1 MAISVE
7 DNYSSGNFMQMQEQ
21 AIKRARE
28 MQDRAKQ
35 NESVKNKKEKSTDH
49 GTTKPPKPPII
60 QAAAPKEKL
69 KVDNFPQ
76 ISPQKALNSLTELF
90 QLDSDRALI
99 LPLLLFLG
107 KEGADDMLLLALLYI
122 MS

>member
-28 MQDRAKQ
+28 MQNRAKQ
-35 NESVKNKKEKSTDH
+35 NESVKNEKEKSADL
-49 GTTKPPKPPII
+49 GTPKPPKPPII
-60 QAAAPKEKL
+60 QATMSKEKP
-69 KVDNFPQ
+69 KVDNSPQ
-76 ISPQKALNSLTELF
+76 ISPQKALSSLTELF

>member
-7 DNYSSGNFMQMQEQ
+7 DDYSSGNFMQMQEQ

-28 MQDRAKQ
+28 MQKKSKTI
-35 NESVKNKKEKSTDH
+35 ESTPSLNSNTN
-49 GTTKPPKPPII
+49 KPPKPPI
-60 QAAAPKEKL
+60 AKACAPKGNQKANGFQ
-69 KVDNFPQ
+69 KS
-76 ISPQKALNSLTELF
+76 SPQNALSSLSEILR
-90 QLDSDRALI
+90 LDNDRALI
-99 LPLLLFLG
+99 LPLLIFLG